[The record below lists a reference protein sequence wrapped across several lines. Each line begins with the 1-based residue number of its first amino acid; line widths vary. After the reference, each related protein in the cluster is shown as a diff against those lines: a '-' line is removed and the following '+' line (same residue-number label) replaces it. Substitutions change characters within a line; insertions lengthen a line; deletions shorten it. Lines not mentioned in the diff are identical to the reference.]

1 MAGVTGIGGVFFRSP
16 DPAALQAWYV
26 EHLGLDS
33 ATDGYVVMTWGG
45 EVRGSTVWAPF
56 PADTD
61 YFGSDRQQWMVNYRV
76 DDLDAVIA
84 RLRSG
89 GVRVDDQVLE
99 DDNGRFGWCWDLDGN
114 RLELWEPAP
123 DR

>member
-26 EHLGLDS
+26 EHLGLDP

-45 EVRGSTVWAPF
+45 DVRGSTVWAPF

-76 DDLDAVIA
+76 DDLDAVLS

-89 GVRVDDQVLE
+89 GVRVDDEVLE

-114 RLELWEPAP
+114 RLELWEPGP